1 VWDLSNCSEP
11 SALEGR
17 TCGRLS
23 SSTYVP
29 DMDPTIE
36 STTRDEVWL
45 YEMPVDVGHS
55 AIVCTL
61 ESGDDGSSRVGSEVP
76 QQPGCGGRALDV
88 GREVA
93 KSVATCIFSLE
104 VETTYSAWLRC
115 GFHWTS
121 ATSQAPP

>member
-1 VWDLSNCSEP
+1 MLGG
-11 SALEGR
+11 GR

-23 SSTYVP
+23 SSADVP

-36 STTRDEVWL
+36 STARDEVWL

-55 AIVCTL
+55 AIMCTL

-88 GREVA
+88 
-93 KSVATCIFSLE
+93 ATRSGKE
-104 VETTYSAWLRC
+104 C
-115 GFHWTS
+115 GHLHLL
-121 ATSQAPP
+121 A